1 VSGSAVPGGEWIKVG
16 LNELINMGLVVRE
29 ELFMQ
34 LAAIETIHEELQSS
48 LQGFGATRKTTR
60 ASCQTSQI
68 MAQFG
73 IACFDRIGIS
83 LALRDLINAQVIP
96 QAIIS
101 IKSVAVIALRLG
113 SLIHHFLDGRLGSLP
128 NDLKAQ
134 ITAGYSIYDRDD
146 VDLVFFSP
154 IKVNSSSISA
164 SLTSVGTGGSGSW
177 AAWALTHKETV
188 R

>member
-1 VSGSAVPGGEWIKVG
+1 
-16 LNELINMGLVVRE
+16 
-29 ELFMQ
+29 MQ
-34 LAAIETIHEELQSS
+34 LTAIETIHKELQSS
-48 LQGFGATRKTTR
+48 FQGFGTTRKTTG

-73 IACFDRIGIS
+73 IACFDRIS
-83 LALRDLINAQVIP
+83 VRLALRDLINAQVIP

-101 IKSVAVIALRLG
+101 IKSVAVITLG
-113 SLIHHFLDGRLGSLP
+113 FGRLIHQLLDGGLGSLP
-128 NDLKAQ
+128 DDLKAQ
-134 ITAGYSIYDRDD
+134 ITAGHSIYDRDD

-164 SLTSVGTGGSGSW
+164 SLTSAGTGGSGSW